1 MPKGASFGSAP
12 SRARRAGTPISK
24 RPQREGYEALQR
36 HLNAGFIA
44 ATCPHGRTIPG
55 PPVVP
60 RTARSGRDQLLL
72 CCAERSSPVWVEQ
85 VPDRERHRGVYS
97 PVCPCV
103 PTAAEANVM
112 APQRRRTMGVGWCG
126 VGRPCETH
134 THLSVQGG
142 RTWRSACSVC
152 SHTRGDLALQ
162 PPLQRL
168 PPTRQCRCSSDVE
181 HTRGTWW
188 HAAVERWSGWEG
200 SLLATRGGGAHSPGR
215 A

>member
-1 MPKGASFGSAP
+1 VPKGASFGSAP

-103 PTAAEANVM
+103 PTAAEANVVWHRS
-112 APQRRRTMGVGWCG
+112 AQADNGRGVVWGG
-126 VGRPCETH
+126 ASMRDTH
-134 THLSVQGG
+134 TRVYACLSK
-142 RTWRSACSVC
+142 
-152 SHTRGDLALQ
+152 
-162 PPLQRL
+162 
-168 PPTRQCRCSSDVE
+168 
-181 HTRGTWW
+181 
-188 HAAVERWSGWEG
+188 
-200 SLLATRGGGAHSPGR
+200 GAHL